1 MAKPLCLT
9 RPQYGVGWAYGH
21 VSYAPVEFS
30 KYVVYH
36 FSEWTRRSHVNS
48 ISVSKQAFIDAT
60 SAQNPALTYGASG
73 ILGLGF
79 TSLSTIG

>member
-1 MAKPLCLT
+1 MELA
-9 RPQYGVGWAYGH
+9 GH
-21 VSYAPVEFS
+21 MDMSPMLLSSFPS
-30 KYVVYH
+30 MLSTI
-36 FSEWTRRSHVNS
+36 FPNGLWRSRVNS